1 MRRLIGTVAALM
13 AAWPALADDADVLSA
28 EATAESA
35 GTWRFAVTVSHPDG
49 GWDHYAD
56 AWEVVAPDGRVL
68 GTRVLAHPHVN
79 EQPFTRSLGGI
90 AVPADL
96 REVVIRAHCSVDGD
110 GGRFITLTW
119 PGYTGILQAMAPG
132 VIWVSALLAV
142 LLSLDRLF
150 KQDYDDGSLDQ
161 LMLSP
166 NPLMILVLSKVTAH
180 WLLTGLPLVIIAP
193 LLGLFMSLPM
203 DAVTVLI
210 YSLLLGTPVLS
221 LVGAIGVSLT
231 VAVNRGGVLL
241 SLIILPLY
249 IPILIFGANAVD
261 VATDGL
267 PVTGQLLFLGAVLA
281 LAASLAP
288 LATSVALRITASR

>member
-1 MRRLIGTVAALM
+1 MLKAYYHLLI
-13 AAWPALADDADVLSA
+13 
-28 EATAESA
+28 
-35 GTWRFAVTVSHPDG
+35 R
-49 GWDHYAD
+49 
-56 AWEVVAPDGRVL
+56 
-68 GTRVLAHPHVN
+68 
-79 EQPFTRSLGGI
+79 
-90 AVPADL
+90 DL
-96 REVVIRAHCSVDGD
+96 RLAMRNRHELANPLIFFVLVV
-110 GGRFITLTW
+110 TLFPLATS
-119 PGYTGILQAMAPG
+119 PTPQALQTMAPG

-150 KQDYDDGSLDQ
+150 KQDYEDGSLDQ

-166 NPLMILVLSKVTAH
+166 NPLVILVFAKVTAH

-193 LLGLFMSLPM
+193 LLGLFMSLPVE
-203 DAVTVLI
+203 AVNVLI

-221 LVGAIGVSLT
+221 LIGAIGVSLT

-261 VATDGL
+261 VAMDDL

-281 LAASLAP
+281 LSLSLAP

>member
-1 MRRLIGTVAALM
+1 MFNAFYHLLLR
-13 AAWPALADDADVLSA
+13 
-28 EATAESA
+28 
-35 GTWRFAVTVSHPDG
+35 
-49 GWDHYAD
+49 
-56 AWEVVAPDGRVL
+56 
-68 GTRVLAHPHVN
+68 
-79 EQPFTRSLGGI
+79 
-90 AVPADL
+90 DL
-96 REVVIRAHCSVDGD
+96 RLALRNRHELVNPLIFFVLVVSLFPLA
-110 GGRFITLTW
+110 ITPTEEA
-119 PGYTGILQAMAPG
+119 LQAMAPG

-166 NPLMILVLSKVTAH
+166 NPLMILVLAKVTAH

-193 LLGLFMSLPM
+193 LLGMFMSLPA
-203 DAVTVLI
+203 DAISVLV

-221 LVGAIGVSLT
+221 LIGAIGVSLT

-241 SLIILPLY
+241 SLIVLPLY

-261 VATDGL
+261 VAIDGL
-267 PVTGQLLFLGAVLA
+267 SVKGQLMFLGAVLA
-281 LAASLAP
+281 LALSLAP

>member
-1 MRRLIGTVAALM
+1 MLNAFYHLLI
-13 AAWPALADDADVLSA
+13 
-28 EATAESA
+28 
-35 GTWRFAVTVSHPDG
+35 R
-49 GWDHYAD
+49 
-56 AWEVVAPDGRVL
+56 
-68 GTRVLAHPHVN
+68 
-79 EQPFTRSLGGI
+79 
-90 AVPADL
+90 DL
-96 REVVIRAHCSVDGD
+96 RLALRSRHELANPLIFFVLVVSLFPLAVSPTTEALR
-110 GGRFITLTW
+110 
-119 PGYTGILQAMAPG
+119 AMAPG

-166 NPLMILVLSKVTAH
+166 NPLVILVFAKVTAH
-180 WLLTGLPLVIIAP
+180 WLLTGLPLVLIAP
-193 LLGLFMSLPM
+193 LLGLFMSLPVE
-203 DAVTVLI
+203 AVKVLV

-221 LVGAIGVSLT
+221 LIGAIGVSLT

-261 VATDGL
+261 VAIDGL
-267 PVTGQLLFLGAVLA
+267 SVRGQLLFLASMLA
-281 LAASLAP
+281 LAVSLAP

>member
-1 MRRLIGTVAALM
+1 MLNAFYHLLI
-13 AAWPALADDADVLSA
+13 
-28 EATAESA
+28 
-35 GTWRFAVTVSHPDG
+35 R
-49 GWDHYAD
+49 
-56 AWEVVAPDGRVL
+56 
-68 GTRVLAHPHVN
+68 
-79 EQPFTRSLGGI
+79 
-90 AVPADL
+90 DL
-96 REVVIRAHCSVDGD
+96 RLALRSRHELANPLIFFVLVVSLFPLAVSP
-110 GGRFITLTW
+110 TTEA
-119 PGYTGILQAMAPG
+119 LQGMAPG

-166 NPLMILVLSKVTAH
+166 NPLVILVFAKVTAH

-193 LLGLFMSLPM
+193 LLGLFMSLPAE
-203 DAVTVLI
+203 AVKILV

-221 LVGAIGVSLT
+221 LIGAIGVSLT

-261 VATDGL
+261 VAIDGL
-267 PVTGQLLFLGAVLA
+267 SVRGQLLFLASMLA
-281 LAASLAP
+281 LAVSLAP